1 MTSIYCNRFCR
12 TLAVAVLSI
21 VTFEFS
27 PRAQGNAVV
36 DPMPNHFMFTNATPA
51 MPRRANIILIVADGL
66 GYGDLSCYG
75 QTKFQT
81 PNLDKLAADGI
92 RFTSYYAGDAASS
105 PSRAALLLG
114 KDSGHIK
121 QRADLDI
128 PLAADETTVAQI
140 LKSSGYHTGLIGE
153 WDLGDENS
161 NGAPWRKGFDEF
173 AGYIDPAGAENFF
186 ADYIFRYAPLN
197 IPNPTNHPPDAFIG
211 RAAVFAN
218 TGGKKDQYIPD
229 LFTKAALNF
238 AINNQPDPF
247 NHYKPFFLLL
257 NFTIPHAGNGM
268 PVPTDAPFSD
278 ESWPQPE
285 KNKAAMISRL
295 DGYVGQL
302 LEQLQKIHQD
312 SNTVVFFTSDS
323 GPHTNAGVSPQFFS
337 SAGPFRGA
345 RGDLYEGGLRVP
357 LIVRW
362 PGKIPAGQI
371 SDLPLS
377 AWDFLPTAVD
387 IALAQSPANLDGVSV
402 LPVLLKKPLP
412 KPHTMF
418 FRWELRGSETAQ
430 AARLGDWKAV
440 RTNASEKWELYHIKN
455 DPNETENVAGK
466 YPEIIKFIE
475 ETWKACDEPKY
486 GSLIRSSPVSTNGA
500 NNP

>member
-1 MTSIYCNRFCR
+1 
-12 TLAVAVLSI
+12 
-21 VTFEFS
+21 
-27 PRAQGNAVV
+27 
-36 DPMPNHFMFTNATPA
+36 
-51 MPRRANIILIVADGL
+51 
-66 GYGDLSCYG
+66 
-75 QTKFQT
+75 
-81 PNLDKLAADGI
+81 
-92 RFTSYYAGDAASS
+92 
-105 PSRAALLLG
+105 LLLG
-114 KDSGHIK
+114 KDSAHLN
-121 QRADLDI
+121 QRADVDV
-128 PLAADETTVAQI
+128 PLAANEITVAQI
-140 LKSSGYHTGLIGE
+140 LKQSGYHTGLIGE
-153 WDLGDENS
+153 WDLGDDGTS
-161 NGAPWRKGFDEF
+161 SAPWKKGFDEF
-173 AGYIDPAGAENFF
+173 AGYFDSSDAENYY
-186 ADYIFRYAPLN
+186 ADFVWRYDPPHPTSAGFHGREMLY
-197 IPNPTNHPPDAFIG
+197 PNTD
-211 RAAVFAN
+211 
-218 TGGKKDQYIPD
+218 GKKSQYIPD
-229 LFTKAALNF
+229 LFTTMAFNF
-238 AINNQPDPF
+238 CRNNQPDQF
-247 NHYKPFFLLL
+247 NHYRPFFLLL
-257 NFTIPHAGNGM
+257 NYSIPRPNTAEAQRTGNGM
-268 PVPTDAPFSD
+268 QVPTDAPYSN

-285 KNKAAMISRL
+285 KNRAAMIARF
-295 DGYVGQL
+295 DADIGQL
-302 LEQLQKIHQD
+302 LGQLKSVGME
-312 SNTVVFFTSDS
+312 SNTVI
-323 GPHTNAGVSPQFFS
+323 FFS
-337 SAGPFRGA
+337 SDTGPQKGGGCDPKFSGSAGAFRGI